1 MHIFENIIHF
11 HICEKNYGAYKHHMS
26 KLIKFHSKTRNW
38 LLENF
43 EHNYWELS
51 DHVYEKFGSAAYAH
65 DAGDR
70 SATELGAAASSTPAY
85 PPRGP
90 KRGRAR
96 RGCLLVS
103 GVLPHAAGKT
113 EAQRAR
119 CRFRLL
125 LVHTPSRRGWIARQA
140 RRVTSRSMRVSID
153 SPPCVPQI
161 RRLDPLRLHLKAKG
175 RGKEE

>member
-70 SATELGAAASSTPAY
+70 SATELGAAASSSLVYCPTQQA
-85 PPRGP
+85 
-90 KRGRAR
+90 KRR
-96 RGCLLVS
+96 RGELGAASTYFSCILRLDADES
-103 GVLPHAAGKT
+103 HGKHGVWRRD
-113 EAQRAR
+113 QR
-119 CRFRLL
+119 
-125 LVHTPSRRGWIARQA
+125 G
-140 RRVTSRSMRVSID
+140 
-153 SPPCVPQI
+153 SPAI
-161 RRLDPLRLHLKAKG
+161 RRLVSLKSGDWIPFACTSRLKKG
-175 RGKEE
+175 E